1 MIKTLADQYLAQNAG
16 RRYPFKDDT
25 ALPAWLPDS
34 GVLDFRCTVHGVPAE
49 TAVEARLVK
58 AGHTA
63 DKQAQFTVALTAG
76 GVLLDELV
84 FEVPENAADG
94 APYTAYA
101 SGSRSHGALT
111 VTSAAVPPGSVAGLP
126 YDTEI
131 EYLESTGKQ
140 WIDTAVQSSDKVQF
154 SVWANKV
161 AGDMKLFGN
170 SYYLGPWADIAWYQS
185 VYRGTEIPQVAQAWD
200 TVTIEKAP
208 RLLTVAREDDL
219 FTASSWWTA
228 ASASSGI
235 TTYGTAVPLFAHIN
249 PYGTK
254 YGDNVVAGWGTPSF
268 RLRISFFKAWSN
280 GELVRDLTPVRLTNE
295 LGQTEGAMYD
305 RVSGALHR
313 NQGDDAF
320 LRGDDLPPVY
330 TLDIPFAATTIVC
343 DSLKVHSIQSAHD
356 LADARDDDDPAGLDA
371 TAAIDG
377 EIALAEGRNAEPYL
391 DGNRL
396 RLDVFKGAGLG
407 ERCQSAVSGGQRCGT
422 VLFTINGERPGS
434 DGDIRIV
441 GDGGITVVP
450 DPENHAVE
458 IRMDDE
464 ASNRIADGCT
474 PVCPTYT
481 TVETNAT
488 EEAE

>member
-25 ALPAWLPDS
+25 ELPGWLPDT
-34 GVLDFRCTVHGVPAE
+34 GVLDFRCTVQGMPAG

-58 AGHTA
+58 AEHTA
-63 DKQAQFTVALTAG
+63 DRQALFTVALTAG

-84 FEVPENAADG
+84 FVVPENAADG

-111 VTSAAVPPGSVAGLP
+111 VTSAAVPPSNATGLP
-126 YDTEI
+126 YDAEI
-131 EYLESTGKQ
+131 EYLESTGTQ
-140 WIDTAVQSSDKVQF
+140 YIDTGVVGGSDSKVEIVASSDNTTKNSCLLGARNSAYKNSFCIWQSTTNAQVRYDYSDASQDTQIGNEYWDIAEKNTI
-154 SVWANKV
+154 VKNKNV
-161 AGDMKLFGN
+161 NTLNGVEGKNNLIRSFVCEYPFYLFGVN
-170 SYYLGPWADIAWYQS
+170 TGGAFA
-185 VYRGTEIPQVAQAWD
+185 VGTGYIGAIHSCKIYANN
-200 TVTIEKAP
+200 T
-208 RLLTVAREDDL
+208 
-219 FTASSWWTA
+219 
-228 ASASSGI
+228 
-235 TTYGTAVPLFAHIN
+235 
-249 PYGTK
+249 
-254 YGDNVVAGWGTPSF
+254 
-268 RLRISFFKAWSN
+268 
-280 GELVRDLTPVRLTNE
+280 LVRDFIPVLDND
-295 LGQTEGAMYD
+295 LVPCMYD
-305 RVSGALHR
+305 KVSGEFFY
-313 NQGDDAF
+313 NQGTGEF
-320 LRGDDLPPVY
+320 VRGDDLPAAVY
-330 TLDIPFAATTIVC
+330 TLDIPFATTTIVC

-356 LADARDDDDPAGLDA
+356 LADARDEDDPAGLDT
-371 TAAIDG
+371 TAAVDG

-407 ERCQSAVSGGQRCGT
+407 ERCQSAVSGSQRCGT

-434 DGDIRIV
+434 DGNIRIV

-464 ASNRIADGCT
+464 AASRMADGCA
-474 PVCPTYT
+474 PACPTYTDNT
-481 TVETNAT
+481 TVETNDT

>member
-25 ALPAWLPDS
+25 ELPTWLPDS
-34 GVLDFRCTVHGVPAE
+34 GVLDFRCTVQGVPTE

-111 VTSAAVPPGSVAGLP
+111 VTSAAVPPLAV
-126 YDTEI
+126 
-131 EYLESTGKQ
+131 EYLESTGTQYMRLPAAYTRWDIGLKPKD
-140 WIDTAVQSSDKVQF
+140 IAKPAYMRFYAGCMNKGSRTASCYATSDSALEFQNYNRAILTVPCDFYTWHDIAVRSSTVTVDGVVFAF
-154 SVWANKV
+154 SIGTA
-161 AGDMKLFGN
+161 AYGSYIFGCDYN
-170 SYYLGPWADIAWYQS
+170 GVIGTKCQISYYRAYDENG
-185 VYRGTEIPQVAQAWD
+185 
-200 TVTIEKAP
+200 
-208 RLLTVAREDDL
+208 
-219 FTASSWWTA
+219 
-228 ASASSGI
+228 
-235 TTYGTAVPLFAHIN
+235 
-249 PYGTK
+249 
-254 YGDNVVAGWGTPSF
+254 NVV
-268 RLRISFFKAWSN
+268 L
-280 GELVRDLTPVRLTNE
+280 DLIPVRFTNE
-295 LGQTEGAMYD
+295 LGQAEGAMYD

-313 NQGDDAF
+313 NQGTGEF
-320 LRGDDLPPVY
+320 VRGDDLPAVVY
-330 TLDIPFAATTIVC
+330 ALDIPFAATTIVC

-377 EIALAEGRNAEPYL
+377 EIALVEGRNAEPYL

-407 ERCQSAVSGGQRCGT
+407 EQCQSAVSGGQRCGT

-434 DGDIRIV
+434 DGNIRIV
-441 GDGGITVVP
+441 GDGGITVTP

-464 ASNRIADGCT
+464 ASNRMADGCA
-474 PVCPTYT
+474 PACPTYT